1 MFSLIAL
8 STGRVQNGRASSS
21 YSNWSSLQL
30 ALGSRTGIMACKL
43 IVAAGGAVFIL
54 VVGGVGGGDP
64 YEGEKITYTYISQ

>member
-1 MFSLIAL
+1 
-8 STGRVQNGRASSS
+8 
-21 YSNWSSLQL
+21 
-30 ALGSRTGIMACKL
+30 MACKL

>member
-54 VVGGVGGGDP
+54 VVGGGDP
-64 YEGEKITYTYISQ
+64 YEGKKITYTYISQ